1 MKHSIKLWFGQEN
14 VASADPAEAVEYVFD
29 TENELDAFMQGLD
42 AAIGWMEFEVC
53 ED

>member
-1 MKHSIKLWFGQEN
+1 MNPSIKIWFGQERIE
-14 VASADPAEAVEYVFD
+14 SADPAEAIEYVFD
-29 TENELDAFMQGLD
+29 TDKELDAFIKGLD